1 MTTAHPCRIGA
12 SLAAAFCANS
22 ASRPIGSTLGVAV
35 LGTLLATGSRTAILP
50 TLTVADLPPTSLHR
64 APQSA
69 EATRTLARALRRAV
83 PRRLDLLAAANRA
96 YPHAMDVTALRTAAA
111 SLTGPLLVIRC
122 LRSQEPA
129 LETSRGHRP
138 ASLTNTARRG

>member
-1 MTTAHPCRIGA
+1 MAHPCRIGA
-12 SLAAAFCANS
+12 SPAAAFRANS

-69 EATRTLARALRRAV
+69 EATRTLARV
-83 PRRLDLLAAANRA
+83 PHRPDLLAAANRA

-138 ASLTNTARRG
+138 ASLTDTARRG